1 MNKRPSR
8 SLAREFGLPRELLL
22 ECATRAHDLLV
33 GGCFDD
39 AIVMA
44 RGLVAADEE
53 NVYSRT
59 LLATALFRRGDLDEA
74 VAIIDE
80 GLVGNSANSGLQT
93 LRARLLAA
101 PKPANTHARP
111 QSATNPGLDHRTQ
124 ESEAESFTSATFF
137 RSLRC

>member
-44 RGLVAADEE
+44 RGLVAADGE

-59 LLATALFRRGDLDEA
+59 LLATALFRRGDLGEA

-80 GLVGNSANSGLQT
+80 GLAGNSANSELQT
-93 LRARLLAA
+93 LRSRLLAA
-101 PKPANTHARP
+101 PKPANTRP
-111 QSATNPGLDHRTQ
+111 QSATSPGLDHRTQ
-124 ESEAESFTSATFF
+124 ENDAESFTPATFF